1 MRFFDLV
8 TLAVALLQR
17 EGRVTYRG
25 LQREFGVDD
34 ALLEDLRAELIL
46 ARGVAADEGGRVLV
60 WTGEPGSS
68 LPRGLVAALGTLP
81 PIAARTPSSE
91 EAAAPAADRSV
102 DPGPAGRGR
111 EQGLD
116 QSGGASPRS
125 AAEAERRQLTVMF
138 CDLVG
143 STDLSG
149 RLDPEDLREVVRAY
163 QEMAAVVVRRL
174 DGSIAQYLGD
184 GMLVYFG
191 YPQAHED
198 DARRAVQA
206 GLDIVD
212 DLAALNQRLDAQ
224 RGVRLAVRVGIHTGP
239 VVVGAVGC
247 GDRHEQLALGETP
260 NIAARIQGLAEPDT
274 VMASA
279 ATARLTRGAF
289 VLEDRGPASLRGV
302 AEPVEVV
309 RIVGSVD
316 ARAVDGDDA
325 TVSRTPLVGRD
336 EEVGLLL
343 RRWEQSKERLGQV
356 VLVAGEAGI
365 GKSRLVETIREQ
377 ALRDGLPRLTYRC
390 SPYHTN
396 SALYPVIG
404 HLQRALLLRDGD
416 SPGVKL
422 DKIEAGLRDY
432 RLPMEEVVPL
442 FAALLSVPLDG
453 RYPEPTLSPQQL
465 KQQTM
470 DALVAWLMELA
481 DRQPALAVWEDLH
494 WADPT
499 TLELAGLVIDQS
511 PTAPILNVLTYRPD
525 FQPPWPMRSH
535 ITPLTLNR
543 LERPQVEAMIT
554 ALAGGKPLPG
564 EVVRHIVAKT
574 DGVPLFVEELAR
586 ALIESSLLRE
596 EPDRYV
602 LAGSLAGV
610 AIPATLQDSLMARLD
625 RLPTVREVA
634 QLGAV
639 LGREFAY
646 EMLRIVAGMDEP
658 ALRDGLAQLVGA
670 ELLYQRGRPPR
681 ARYTFKHAL
690 IQDAAYA
697 SLLRS
702 TRQRV
707 HQEIAGLLE
716 SRFPDTATAEPELIA
731 HHYTEA
737 GCPAPALEYWR
748 QAGQRAIQR
757 SANVEA
763 VAHLRRGLEL
773 LPTLPDTPERA
784 RTELA
789 LQTTLGP
796 ALMATRGYGA
806 PEVARAYERARD
818 LCEQVG
824 EPGELFPVL
833 WGLWL
838 LNLGR
843 GRHAESRRFG
853 EECLALARRIGDSGL
868 LMEAH
873 VALCV
878 TLFLLGEF
886 ALARSHGEEGVA
898 LYDPAQH
905 RGLAFRYGNFDAGV
919 AGRAYLGYTLWALG
933 HPDQAVKN
941 DGDARALVQTLNH
954 PYTHSRHFNWSG
966 ILHQLRR
973 DAPTVLERSEAA
985 VPLAAKHGLA
995 LVLAVAPIMR
1005 GWALAMQGRG
1015 AEGLALIRQGLEA
1028 YRATGA
1034 EFQRPHFVALL
1045 AEVHGT
1051 LGQAAE
1057 GLAALGEARAAMEE
1071 SGERYY
1077 EAEIYRLEGE
1087 VLLAQEPPAEDTAE
1101 ACFRGALETARR
1113 QQARSLE
1120 LRAATS
1126 LARLWQRRGK
1136 PEEARQALAE
1146 IYASFTEGFK
1156 APDLEAAR
1164 SVLASLQ

>member
-25 LQREFGVDD
+25 LQRELGVDD

-60 WTGEPGSS
+60 WTGEPGG
-68 LPRGLVAALGTLP
+68 PRPRPATLRGDLGAMGTPVAAFTDRPGV
-81 PIAARTPSSE
+81 
-91 EAAAPAADRSV
+91 APA
-102 DPGPAGRGR
+102 PF
-111 EQGLD
+111 
-116 QSGGASPRS
+116 RS
-125 AAEAERRQLTVMF
+125 APEAERRQLTVMF

-149 RLDPEDLREVVRAY
+149 RLDPEDLREVVQAY
-163 QEMAAVVVRRL
+163 QEMAAAVVRRL

-206 GLDIVD
+206 GLDIVEE
-212 DLAALNQRLDAQ
+212 LAALNERLDAQ

-239 VVVGAVGC
+239 VVVGAVGG

-260 NIAARIQGLAEPDT
+260 NIAARIQGLAEPGT
-274 VMASA
+274 VVVSA
-279 ATARLTRGAF
+279 VTARLTRGAF
-289 VLEDRGPASLRGV
+289 VLEELGPASLRGV

-309 RIVGSVD
+309 RVVAPVD
-316 ARAVDGDDA
+316 ASALDGEG
-325 TVSRTPLVGRD
+325 TVVSRTLLVGRD

-356 VLVAGEAGI
+356 VLVSGEAGI

-377 ALRDGLPRLTYRC
+377 ARRDGFPRLTYRC

-396 SALYPVIG
+396 SALYPVIR
-404 HLQRALLLRDGD
+404 HLQRALQLRDGD

-422 DKIEAGLRDY
+422 DKIEVGLREY
-432 RLPMEEVVPL
+432 RLPVGEVVPL

-453 RYPEPTLSPQQL
+453 RYPEPTPSPQQL

-470 DALVAWLMELA
+470 DALVAWLMEVA
-481 DRQPALAVWEDLH
+481 ERQPALALWEDVH

-499 TLELAGLVIDQS
+499 TLELVGLVIDQS

-525 FQPPWPMRSH
+525 FKPPWPMRSH
-535 ITPLTLNR
+535 MTPLTLNR

-554 ALAGGKPLPG
+554 ELAAGKSLPD

-574 DGVPLFVEELAR
+574 DGVPLFVEELTR
-586 ALIESSLLRE
+586 ALLESSLLRE

-602 LAGSLAGV
+602 LAGSLTGV
-610 AIPATLQDSLMARLD
+610 AIPSTLQDSLMARLD
-625 RLPTVREVA
+625 RLPTIREIA

-646 EMLRIVAGMDEP
+646 EMLRVVAGMEEQV
-658 ALRDGLAQLVGA
+658 LQDGLAQLVGA

-681 ARYTFKHAL
+681 ARYIFKHAL

-707 HQEIAGLLE
+707 HQEIAAMLE
-716 SRFPDTATAEPELIA
+716 SRFRETAAEPELIA

-737 GCPAPALEYWR
+737 GCLAQALEHWGR
-748 QAGQRAIQR
+748 AGQRAIQR

-773 LPTLPDTPERA
+773 LPALPETPERA

-806 PEVARAYERARD
+806 PEVARAYERARE

-833 WGLWL
+833 FGLWL
-838 LNLGR
+838 LNVGR
-843 GRHAESRRFG
+843 GRLALSRRYG
-853 EECLALARRIGDSGL
+853 EECLALAQQMGDSGL
-868 LMEAH
+868 LVEAH
-873 VALCV
+873 LTLCAS
-878 TLFLLGEF
+878 LFFLGELT
-886 ALARSHGEEGVA
+886 LARSRGEELVA
-898 LYDPAQH
+898 LYDPARH
-905 RGLAFRYGNFDAGV
+905 RDLAFRYGNLDAGG
-919 AGRAYLGYTLWALG
+919 AGRLYLGYTLWALG
-933 HPDQAVKN
+933 HPDRAVKL
-941 DGDARALVQTLNH
+941 DAEAWALVQTLNH
-954 PYTHSRHFNWSG
+954 PYTHARYLNWSA

-973 DAPTVLERSEAA
+973 DVPVVLERAEAA
-985 VPLAAKHGLA
+985 VPVAAKQGLA

-1015 AEGLALIRQGLEA
+1015 AEGLALIQQGLEA

-1034 EFQRPHFVALL
+1034 EFQRPHFLALR
-1045 AEVHGT
+1045 AEVHGM

-1057 GLAALGEARAAMEE
+1057 GLAALDEARAVMEE
-1071 SGERYY
+1071 TGERYY
-1077 EAEIYRLEGE
+1077 EAELYRLEGE
-1087 VLLAQEPPAEDTAE
+1087 LLLAQEPPDEDTAE
-1101 ACFRGALETARR
+1101 ACFGRALEVARR

-1126 LARLWQRRGK
+1126 QARLWRRRGK
-1136 PEEARQALAE
+1136 PEEARLALAE
-1146 IYASFTEGFK
+1146 IYASFTEGFE
-1156 APDLEAAR
+1156 APDLEVAR
-1164 SVLASLQ
+1164 SVLASLE